1 MIFLRE
7 PFLNQAD
14 DILTSSSDYRSTFI
28 SCSISYEEEEYLLF
42 FLLSIIFI
50 VVSSLGIHSTLY
62 KNWVLN
68 MSRDTKKD
76 IELEE

>member
-28 SCSISYEEEEYLLF
+28 SCSIICEEEEYLLF
-42 FLLSIIFI
+42 FLLSFLSLLVLLGFI
-50 VVSSLGIHSTLY
+50 LPF
-62 KNWVLN
+62 
-68 MSRDTKKD
+68 TKT
-76 IELEE
+76 EF